1 MCVAIGVE
9 WVLDK
14 RWRPWVPALVV
25 PASAY
30 LAWYLVIGQA
40 GLSGRDVASTS
51 TLLEILPA
59 IQRGLS
65 NAFGS
70 ITGLPLLGLLVA
82 AAAVTWGSGQTL
94 RRELA
99 PRAGAIFVALG
110 VMYAMI
116 GAVRGDLFDGALD
129 YTRYTYVAGILAL
142 VALGVLLG
150 RITLPTV
157 GRRRLFILGSVGC
170 WLALALVVN
179 IGLLIAGREVFL
191 GRADMTRALLIAA
204 LDVPRAASVDSERS
218 LVLVPSP
225 TSLDR
230 IAQAYGDPR
239 TDAIVPWAIRGIP
252 SQITAEASRRLV
264 EGAPIPT
271 APIGE
276 IGDVNGGAPAGATA
290 P

>member
-1 MCVAIGVE
+1 
-9 WVLDK
+9 
-14 RWRPWVPALVV
+14 
-25 PASAY
+25 
-30 LAWYLVIGQA
+30 
-40 GLSGRDVASTS
+40 
-51 TLLEILPA
+51 
-59 IQRGLS
+59 
-65 NAFGS
+65 
-70 ITGLPLLGLLVA
+70 
-82 AAAVTWGSGQTL
+82 
-94 RRELA
+94 
-99 PRAGAIFVALG
+99 
-110 VMYAMI
+110 
-116 GAVRGDLFDGALD
+116 
-129 YTRYTYVAGILAL
+129 
-142 VALGVLLG
+142 
-150 RITLPTV
+150 
-157 GRRRLFILGSVGC
+157 
-170 WLALALVVN
+170 LVVN

-191 GRADMTRALLIAA
+191 ARADMTRALLIAA

-271 APIGE
+271 APTDE